1 MRVLGVL
8 AIAAVSEYNSDVFAR
23 CIPLP
28 ARGKGEKPIRY
39 GES

>member
-1 MRVLGVL
+1 LYVLGVQ
-8 AIAAVSEYNSDVFAR
+8 AIAAVSEYNSHVFPR

-28 ARGKGEKPIRY
+28 AGGKGEKPIRY